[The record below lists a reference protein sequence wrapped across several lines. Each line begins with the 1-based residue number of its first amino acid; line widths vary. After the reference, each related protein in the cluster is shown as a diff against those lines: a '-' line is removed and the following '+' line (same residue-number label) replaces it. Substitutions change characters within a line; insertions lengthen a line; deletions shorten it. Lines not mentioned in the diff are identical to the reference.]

1 MSGGL
6 GGACARMG
14 GVLWAFVPIAIVVTV
29 TPGPATALVIRSALR
44 GGRRAALATIA
55 ANSLCVLVW
64 AALSVLGMSALV
76 AASATAFA
84 ALKVVGAIV
93 LVHLGVQALRR
104 AGRGEEIVVAGRGLP
119 PARAFRDALL
129 TGITNPKLAVF
140 FVALFPQF
148 VPAGA
153 PVLGTALLMAATIVA
168 LDVVWYG
175 ALSAAVIRVR
185 RGVIGRR
192 VAAWLERAT
201 GAVLIAL
208 GVRVALDVR

>member
-1 MSGGL
+1 
-6 GGACARMG
+6 MG
-14 GVLWAFVPIAIVVTV
+14 RVLWAFVPIAIVVTV

-104 AGRGEEIVVAGRGLP
+104 AGRGEEIVVGGRGLP
-119 PARAFRDALL
+119 AARAFRDALL

-153 PVLGTALLMAATIVA
+153 PVLGTALLMAVTIVA

-175 ALSAAVIRVR
+175 TLSAAVIRVR

-208 GVRVALDVR
+208 GVRVALDAR

>member
-1 MSGGL
+1 V
-6 GGACARMG
+6 RENG
-14 GVLWAFVPIAIVVTV
+14 GVLWAFVSIAIVVTI

-55 ANSLCVLVW
+55 ANSLCVLAW
-64 AALSVLGMSALV
+64 AALSVLGISALV
-76 AASATAFA
+76 AASEAAFA
-84 ALKVVGAIV
+84 ALKAVGAGV
-93 LVHLGVQALRR
+93 LVYLGVQALRR
-104 AGRGEEIVVAGRGLP
+104 AGRGEEVVLEKRALN
-119 PARAFRDALL
+119 ARTAFRDALL

-153 PVLGTALLMAATIVA
+153 PVLPTALLMAAIIVA

-185 RGVIGRR
+185 HGILGRR
-192 VAAWLERAT
+192 VAAALERVT
-201 GAVLIAL
+201 GAVLVAL
-208 GVRVALDVR
+208 GVRMALD

>member
-1 MSGGL
+1 
-6 GGACARMG
+6 MG

-84 ALKVVGAIV
+84 ALKVVGAVV
-93 LVHLGVQALRR
+93 LFHLGVQALRR
-104 AGRGEEIVVAGRGLP
+104 AGRGEEIVVGGRGLP

-153 PVLGTALLMAATIVA
+153 PVLGTALLMAVTIVA

-175 ALSAAVIRVR
+175 TLSAAVIRVR

-192 VAAWLERAT
+192 FAAWLERAT
-201 GAVLIAL
+201 GAVLLAL
-208 GVRVALDVR
+208 GVRVALDAP

>member
-1 MSGGL
+1 
-6 GGACARMG
+6 MG

-84 ALKVVGAIV
+84 ALKVVGAVV

-104 AGRGEEIVVAGRGLP
+104 AGRGEEIVVGRSGLP

-153 PVLGTALLMAATIVA
+153 SVLGTALLMAVTIVA

-175 ALSAAVIRVR
+175 TLSAAVIRVR

-208 GVRVALDVR
+208 GVRVALDAR

>member
-1 MSGGL
+1 V
-6 GGACARMG
+6 GASARIG
-14 GVLWAFVPIAIVVTV
+14 SVLWAFVSIAIVVTV

-84 ALKVVGAIV
+84 ALKVVGAVV

-104 AGRGEEIVVAGRGLP
+104 AGRGEEIVVGGRGLP
-119 PARAFRDALL
+119 PATAFRDALL

-153 PVLGTALLMAATIVA
+153 PVLGTALLMAVTIVA

-175 ALSAAVIRVR
+175 TLSAAVIRVR

-208 GVRVALDVR
+208 GVRVALDAR

>member
-1 MSGGL
+1 
-6 GGACARMG
+6 MG
-14 GVLWAFVPIAIVVTV
+14 SVLWAFVPIAIVVTV

-64 AALSVLGMSALV
+64 AVLSVLGMSALV
-76 AASATAFA
+76 EASATAFA
-84 ALKVVGAIV
+84 ALKVVGAVV

-104 AGRGEEIVVAGRGLP
+104 AGRGEEIVVGGRGLP

-153 PVLGTALLMAATIVA
+153 PVLGTALLMAVTIVA

-175 ALSAAVIRVR
+175 TLSAAVIRVR

-208 GVRVALDVR
+208 GARVALDAR

>member
-1 MSGGL
+1 MD
-6 GGACARMG
+6 

-84 ALKVVGAIV
+84 ALKVVGAAV

-104 AGRGEEIVVAGRGLP
+104 AGRGEEIVVGGRGLP
-119 PARAFRDALL
+119 AKIAFRDALL

-192 VAAWLERAT
+192 VATWLERAT

-208 GVRVALDVR
+208 GVRVALDAR

>member
-1 MSGGL
+1 M
-6 GGACARMG
+6 
-14 GVLWAFVPIAIVVTV
+14 LWAFIPIAIVVTV

-84 ALKVVGAIV
+84 ALKVVGAVV

-104 AGRGEEIVVAGRGLP
+104 AARGEEIVVGGRGLP
-119 PARAFRDALL
+119 PATAFRDALL

-208 GVRVALDVR
+208 GVRVALDAG

>member
-1 MSGGL
+1 M
-6 GGACARMG
+6 
-14 GVLWAFVPIAIVVTV
+14 LWAFIPIAIVVTV

-84 ALKVVGAIV
+84 ALKVVGAVV

-104 AGRGEEIVVAGRGLP
+104 AARGEEIVVGGRGLP
-119 PARAFRDALL
+119 PATAFRDALL

-185 RGVIGRR
+185 QGVIGRR

-208 GVRVALDVR
+208 GVRVALDAG